1 MNSDLIVGTDNI
13 FTINK
18 SNGTIGSINSLE
30 NRIEKLEEGFGKI
43 ERKIEMEKRRRI
55 YDLMG
60 RVGELNKYDNSVI
73 NGEVIGRVQL
83 D

>member
-73 NGEVIGRVQL
+73 NGEVIGRV
-83 D
+83 